1 MTFSLKNTNKM
12 LHFTFLGTSSG
23 VPTLTRNVS
32 GLAILNSKNKD
43 WILVDAGEG
52 TQHRI
57 QQAKLSLQN
66 LIAIC
71 ISHVHGDHCYGL
83 VGLLASAGM
92 NARTAP
98 LTIIAPKEIQQWI
111 AVTAQL
117 TDLHLPYPLHFIDVN
132 EATQIQQL
140 TDNLSIQAHPLSHR
154 VPSFAFSMIVQYT
167 QKKLDTQA
175 LIQLGVP
182 KGKAWGDL
190 QQGLDIQ
197 FNGQTLKAVDF
208 TQLQIQRAHAIVGGD
223 NDRPELLAQACEDAQ
238 LLIHEST
245 YTQAA
250 LDKVGSGPMH
260 SSAKMVAEF
269 AQQQG
274 LSNLILTHFSPRHQD
289 SLGQQAITEEV
300 REFYQGN
307 FYLAHDFDQFSLNET
322 GQLSKI
328 VASS

>member
-1 MTFSLKNTNKM
+1 M

-32 GLAILNSKNKD
+32 ALAIRNSKNKD

-57 QQAKLSLQN
+57 QQAKLSLQS
-66 LIAIC
+66 LVAIC
-71 ISHVHGDHCYGL
+71 ITHVHGDHCYGL

-111 AVTAQL
+111 EATAQL
-117 TDLHLPYPLHFIDVN
+117 TDLHLPYSLNFIDVN
-132 EATQIQQL
+132 QAAQIL
-140 TDNLSIQAHPLSHR
+140 HITDELSIQAHPLSHR
-154 VPSFAFSMIVQYT
+154 VPSFAFSIIAQYT

-182 KGKAWGDL
+182 KGKVWGDL
-190 QQGLDIQ
+190 QQGLDVQ
-197 FNGQTLKAVDF
+197 FNEQTLKAVDF
-208 TQLQIQRAHAIVGGD
+208 IQIQMQRAHAIVGGD
-223 NDRPELLAQACEDAQ
+223 NDRPELLAQACQDAQ

-289 SLGQQAITEEV
+289 NAGQQAIAEEV
-300 REFYQGN
+300 RQFYQGN
-307 FYLAHDFDQFSLNET
+307 FFLAHDFDQFSLDET

-328 VASS
+328 DKP

>member
-1 MTFSLKNTNKM
+1 M

-32 GLAILNSKNKD
+32 ALVVRNSKNKD

-66 LIAIC
+66 LVAIC
-71 ISHVHGDHCYGL
+71 ITHVHGDHCYGL
-83 VGLLASAGM
+83 IGLLASAGM

-111 AVTAQL
+111 EITAQL

-197 FNGQTLKAVDF
+197 FNGQTLKAADF
-208 TQLQIQRAHAIVGGD
+208 TQLQIQRTHAIVGGD

>member
-1 MTFSLKNTNKM
+1 MKNSNNM

-32 GLAILNSKNKD
+32 ALVIRNSKNKD

-57 QQAKLSLQN
+57 QQAKLSLQR
-66 LIAIC
+66 LVAIC
-71 ISHVHGDHCYGL
+71 ITHVHGDHCYGL

-111 AVTAQL
+111 EVTAQL
-117 TDLHLPYPLHFIDVN
+117 TDLHLPYPLNFIDVN
-132 EATQIQQL
+132 EATQILQL
-140 TDNLSIQAHPLSHR
+140 TDELSIQAHLLSHR
-154 VPSFAFSMIVQYT
+154 VPSFAFSVIAQYT
-167 QKKLDTQA
+167 QKKLDTHA

-182 KGKAWGDL
+182 KGKVWGDL
-190 QQGLDIQ
+190 QQGLDVQ
-197 FNGQTLKAVDF
+197 FNDQTLNAVDF
-208 TQLQIQRAHAIVGGD
+208 IQIETQRTHAIVGGD
-223 NDRPELLAQACEDAQ
+223 NDRPELLAQACQDAQ

-289 SLGQQAITEEV
+289 SAGQQAIAEEV
-300 REFYQGN
+300 SKSYKGN
-307 FYLAHDFDQFSLNET
+307 FYLAHDFDQFSLDET

-328 VASS
+328 DKSW

>member
-1 MTFSLKNTNKM
+1 M

-32 GLAILNSKNKD
+32 ALAIRNSKNKD

-57 QQAKLSLQN
+57 QQAKLSLQS
-66 LIAIC
+66 LVAIC
-71 ISHVHGDHCYGL
+71 ITHVHGDHCYGL

-117 TDLHLPYPLHFIDVN
+117 TDLHLPYSLNFIDVN
-132 EATQIQQL
+132 EATQIQQI
-140 TDNLSIQAHPLSHR
+140 TDELSIQAHRLSHR
-154 VPSFAFSMIVQYT
+154 VPSFAFSIIAQHT

-175 LIQLGVP
+175 LIQIGVP
-182 KGKAWGDL
+182 KGKVWGDL
-190 QQGLDIQ
+190 QQGKDIQ
-197 FNGQTLKAVDF
+197 LNGKTLQANDFIQT
-208 TQLQIQRAHAIVGGD
+208 QIQRVHAIVGGD
-223 NDRPELLAQACEDAQ
+223 NDHPELLAQACQDAQ

-245 YTQAA
+245 YTQAV
-250 LDKVGSGPMH
+250 LDKVGPAPMH
-260 SSAKMVAEF
+260 SSAKIVSEF

-289 SLGQQAITEEV
+289 SVGQQAIAEEV
-300 REFYQGN
+300 RQFYQSN
-307 FYLAHDFDQFSLNET
+307 FYLAHDFDQFSLDEA
-322 GQLSKI
+322 GRLSKI
-328 VASS
+328 DKP

>member
-1 MTFSLKNTNKM
+1 M

-32 GLAILNSKNKD
+32 ALAIRNNKNKD

-57 QQAKLSLQN
+57 QQAKLSLQS
-66 LIAIC
+66 LVAIC
-71 ISHVHGDHCYGL
+71 ITHIHGDHCYGL

-92 NARTAP
+92 NTRTAP

-111 AVTAQL
+111 EATAQL
-117 TDLHLPYPLHFIDVN
+117 TDLHLPYSLNFINVN
-132 EATQIQQL
+132 EATQIHQI
-140 TDNLSIQAHPLSHR
+140 TDELSIQAHPLSHR
-154 VPSFAFSMIVQYT
+154 VPSFAFSIIAQYT

-182 KGKAWGDL
+182 KGKVWGDL
-190 QQGLDIQ
+190 QQGLDVQ
-197 FNGQTLKAVDF
+197 FNEQTLKAVDF
-208 TQLQIQRAHAIVGGD
+208 IQIQTQRAHAIVGGD
-223 NDRPELLAQACEDAQ
+223 NDRPEFLAQACQDAQ

-245 YTQAA
+245 YTQAI

-269 AQQQG
+269 AQQQS

-289 SLGQQAITEEV
+289 NTGQQAIAEEV
-300 REFYQGN
+300 RNFYKGN
-307 FYLAHDFDQFSLNET
+307 FYLAHDFDQFSLDET
-322 GQLSKI
+322 GQLIKI
-328 VASS
+328 VSPS

>member
-1 MTFSLKNTNKM
+1 MINSNKM

-32 GLAILNSKNKD
+32 ALAIRNSKNKD

-57 QQAKLSLQN
+57 QQAKLSLQS
-66 LIAIC
+66 LVAIC
-71 ISHVHGDHCYGL
+71 ITHVHGDHCYGL

-92 NARTAP
+92 NARTTP

-117 TDLHLPYPLHFIDVN
+117 TDLHLPYSLNFIDVN
-132 EATQIQQL
+132 EATQIQQI
-140 TDNLSIQAHPLSHR
+140 TDELSIQAHPLSHR
-154 VPSFAFSMIVQYT
+154 VPSFAFSIITQYT

-182 KGKAWGDL
+182 KGKVWGDL
-190 QQGLDIQ
+190 QQGKDIQ
-197 FNGQTLKAVDF
+197 LNGKTLQANDFIQT
-208 TQLQIQRAHAIVGGD
+208 QIQRVHAIVGGD
-223 NDRPELLAQACEDAQ
+223 NDRPELLAQACQDAQ

-245 YTQAA
+245 YTQAV
-250 LDKVGSGPMH
+250 LDKVGTGPMH
-260 SSAKMVAEF
+260 SSAKIVAEF

-289 SLGQQAITEEV
+289 SAGQQAIAEEV
-300 REFYQGN
+300 RQFYQGS
-307 FYLAHDFDQFSLNET
+307 FYLAHDFDQFTLDAI
-322 GQLSKI
+322 GQLSK
-328 VASS
+328 VNLK

>member
-1 MTFSLKNTNKM
+1 MKNANNM
-12 LHFTFLGTSSG
+12 LNFTFLGTSSG

-32 GLAILNSKNKD
+32 ALAIRNSKNKD

-66 LIAIC
+66 LVAIC
-71 ISHVHGDHCYGL
+71 ITHVHGDHCYGL

-111 AVTAQL
+111 EVTTQL
-117 TDLHLPYPLHFIDVN
+117 TDLHLPYPLNFTDVN
-132 EATQIQQL
+132 EATQIQQI
-140 TDNLSIQAHPLSHR
+140 TDELSIQAHRLSHR
-154 VPSFAFSMIVQYT
+154 VPSFAFSIIVQYT

-175 LIQLGVP
+175 LIQLGVA
-182 KGKAWGDL
+182 KGKVWGDL
-190 QQGLDIQ
+190 QQGLDVQ
-197 FNGQTLKAVDF
+197 FNEQTLKAADF
-208 TQLQIQRAHAIVGGD
+208 TQTQTQRVQAIVGGD
-223 NDRPELLAQACEDAQ
+223 NDHPELLAQACQDAQ

-245 YTQAA
+245 YTQAV

-289 SLGQQAITEEV
+289 NAGQQAIADEV
-300 REFYQGN
+300 HQYYQGN
-307 FYLAHDFDQFSLNET
+307 FYLADDFDQFTLDTT
-322 GQLSKI
+322 GQLSK
-328 VASS
+328 VNPK

>member
-1 MTFSLKNTNKM
+1 M

-32 GLAILNSKNKD
+32 ALAIRNSKNKD

-66 LIAIC
+66 LVAIC
-71 ISHVHGDHCYGL
+71 ITHVHGDHCYGL

-98 LTIIAPKEIQQWI
+98 LTIISPKEIQQWI
-111 AVTAQL
+111 EVTAQL
-117 TDLHLPYPLHFIDVN
+117 TDLHLPYPLNFINVN
-132 EATQIQQL
+132 EAAQILQI
-140 TDNLSIQAHPLSHR
+140 TDELSIQAHPLSHR
-154 VPSFAFSMIVQYT
+154 VPSFAFSIIAQYT

-175 LIQLGVP
+175 LIQLGVA
-182 KGKAWGDL
+182 KGKVWGDL
-190 QQGLDIQ
+190 QQGLEVQ
-197 FNGQTLKAVDF
+197 LNEQTLKAADF
-208 TQLQIQRAHAIVGGD
+208 IQTQTQCVHAIVGGD
-223 NDRPELLAQACEDAQ
+223 NDSPELLAQACQDAQ

-245 YTQAA
+245 YTQAI

-269 AQQQG
+269 AQKHNLG
-274 LSNLILTHFSPRHQD
+274 NLILTHFSPRHQD
-289 SLGQQAITEEV
+289 QIGQKAIADEV
-300 REFYQGN
+300 LQYYQGN
-307 FYLAHDFDQFSLNET
+307 FYLADDFDQFSLDMI
-322 GQLSKI
+322 GQLTKI
-328 VASS
+328 DKS

>member
-1 MTFSLKNTNKM
+1 M

-32 GLAILNSKNKD
+32 ALTIRNSKNKD

-57 QQAKLSLQN
+57 QQAKLSLQS
-66 LIAIC
+66 LVAIC
-71 ISHVHGDHCYGL
+71 ITHVHGDHCYGL
-83 VGLLASAGM
+83 IGLLASAGM

-98 LTIIAPKEIQQWI
+98 LTIIAPKQIQQWI
-111 AVTAQL
+111 EITAQL
-117 TDLHLPYPLHFIDVN
+117 TDLHLPYPLKFIDVN

-140 TDNLSIQAHPLSHR
+140 TDELSIQAHPLSHR
-154 VPSFAFSMIVQYT
+154 VPSFAFSIIAQHT

-182 KGKAWGDL
+182 KGKAWSDL
-190 QQGLDIQ
+190 QQGKDIQ
-197 FNGQTLKAVDF
+197 FNEKPLKASDF
-208 TQLQIQRAHAIVGGD
+208 IQIQMQRMHAIVGGD
-223 NDRPELLAQACEDAQ
+223 NDQPELLADACKDAQ

-245 YTQAA
+245 YTQVI
-250 LDKVGSGPMH
+250 LDKVGKGPMH

-269 AQQQG
+269 AQQQN

-289 SLGQQAITEEV
+289 NIGQQAIAKEV

-307 FYLAHDFDQFSLNET
+307 FYLADDFDQFSLNET

>member
-1 MTFSLKNTNKM
+1 MKNSNNM

-23 VPTLTRNVS
+23 VPTPTRNVS
-32 GLAILNSKNKD
+32 ALAIRNSKNKD

-57 QQAKLSLQN
+57 QQTKLSLQS
-66 LIAIC
+66 LVAIC
-71 ISHVHGDHCYGL
+71 ITHVHGDHCYGL

-92 NARTAP
+92 NARTAA

-111 AVTAQL
+111 EVTAQL
-117 TDLHLPYPLHFIDVN
+117 TDLHLPYPLNFIDVN
-132 EATQIQQL
+132 EATQILQL
-140 TDNLSIQAHPLSHR
+140 TDELSIQAHPLSHR
-154 VPSFAFSMIVQYT
+154 VPSFAFSVIAQYT
-167 QKKLDTQA
+167 QKKLDTHA

-182 KGKAWGDL
+182 KGKVWGDL
-190 QQGLDIQ
+190 QQGLDVQ
-197 FNGQTLKAVDF
+197 FNEQTLNAVDF
-208 TQLQIQRAHAIVGGD
+208 IQILTQRVHAIVGGD
-223 NDRPELLAQACEDAQ
+223 NDRPELLAQACQDAQ

-245 YTQAA
+245 YTQAI

-289 SLGQQAITEEV
+289 NAGQQAIAEEV
-300 REFYQGN
+300 RQFYQGN
-307 FYLAHDFDQFSLNET
+307 FFLAHDFDQFSLDET

-328 VASS
+328 DKP

>member
-1 MTFSLKNTNKM
+1 MKNSNNM

-32 GLAILNSKNKD
+32 SLAVRNSKSKD

-57 QQAKLSLQN
+57 QQAKLSLQS
-66 LIAIC
+66 LVAIC
-71 ISHVHGDHCYGL
+71 ITHVHGDHCYGL
-83 VGLLASAGM
+83 VGLLASASM

-111 AVTAQL
+111 EVTAQL
-117 TDLHLPYPLHFIDVN
+117 TDLHLPYPLNFIDVN
-132 EATQIQQL
+132 EATQLLPL
-140 TDNLSIQAHPLSHR
+140 TDELSIQAHPLNHR
-154 VPSFAFSMIVQYT
+154 VPSFAFSIIAQNT

-175 LIQLGVP
+175 LIQLGIP

-190 QQGLDIQ
+190 QQGQNIQ
-197 FNGQTLKAVDF
+197 FNGETLKATDF
-208 TQLQIQRAHAIVGGD
+208 IQLQTKRVHTIVGGD
-223 NDRPELLAQACEDAQ
+223 NDHPELLAQACQDAQ

-245 YTQAA
+245 YTQAI

-269 AQQQG
+269 AQHQN

-289 SLGQQAITEEV
+289 NTGQQAIAEEV
-300 REFYQGN
+300 KTFYTGN
-307 FYLAHDFDQFSLNET
+307 FYLAHDFDQFSLDET
-322 GQLSKI
+322 GQLTKI
-328 VASS
+328 EKS

>member
-1 MTFSLKNTNKM
+1 MKNSNNM
-12 LHFTFLGTSSG
+12 FHFTFLGTSSG

-32 GLAILNSKNKD
+32 ALAIRNSKNKD

-57 QQAKLSLQN
+57 QQAKLSLQS
-66 LIAIC
+66 LVAIC
-71 ISHVHGDHCYGL
+71 ITHVHGDHCYGL

-92 NARTAP
+92 NARTAA

-111 AVTAQL
+111 EVTAQL
-117 TDLHLPYPLHFIDVN
+117 TDLHLPYPLNFIDVN
-132 EATQIQQL
+132 EATQILQL
-140 TDNLSIQAHPLSHR
+140 TDELSIQAHLLSHR
-154 VPSFAFSMIVQYT
+154 VPSFAFSIIAQYT

-175 LIQLGVP
+175 LIQLGIA
-182 KGKAWGDL
+182 KGKVWGDL
-190 QQGLDIQ
+190 QQGLDVQ
-197 FNGQTLKAVDF
+197 LNEQTLNAADF
-208 TQLQIQRAHAIVGGD
+208 IQIETQRAHAIVGGD
-223 NDRPELLAQACEDAQ
+223 NDRPELLAQACQDAQ

-245 YTQAA
+245 YTQAI

-289 SLGQQAITEEV
+289 SAGQQAIAEEV
-300 REFYQGN
+300 SKTYKGN
-307 FYLAHDFDQFSLNET
+307 FYLAHDFDQFSLDET

-328 VASS
+328 DKSW

>member
-1 MTFSLKNTNKM
+1 M

-32 GLAILNSKNKD
+32 ALAIRNSKNKD

-57 QQAKLSLQN
+57 QQAKLSLQS
-66 LIAIC
+66 LVAIC
-71 ISHVHGDHCYGL
+71 ITHVHGDHCYGL

-111 AVTAQL
+111 EATAQL
-117 TDLHLPYPLHFIDVN
+117 TDLHLPYSLNFIDVN
-132 EATQIQQL
+132 KATQIL
-140 TDNLSIQAHPLSHR
+140 RITDELSIQAHPLSHR
-154 VPSFAFSMIVQYT
+154 VPSFAFSIITQYT
-167 QKKLDTQA
+167 QKKLDTQS

-182 KGKAWGDL
+182 KGKVWGDL
-190 QQGLDIQ
+190 QQGLDVQ
-197 FNGQTLKAVDF
+197 FNEQTLKAVDF
-208 TQLQIQRAHAIVGGD
+208 IQIQTQRVHAIVGGD
-223 NDRPELLAQACEDAQ
+223 NDRPELLAQACQDAQ

-245 YTQAA
+245 YTQAI

-289 SLGQQAITEEV
+289 SAGQQAITEEV
-300 REFYQGN
+300 QKFYQGN
-307 FYLAHDFDQFSLNET
+307 FYLAHDFDQFSLDET
-322 GQLSKI
+322 GQLIKI
-328 VASS
+328 DNPNRSPDI

>member
-1 MTFSLKNTNKM
+1 M

-32 GLAILNSKNKD
+32 GLAIRNSKNKD

-66 LIAIC
+66 LVAIC
-71 ISHVHGDHCYGL
+71 ITHVHGDHCYGL

-111 AVTAQL
+111 EVTAQL
-117 TDLHLPYPLHFIDVN
+117 TDLHLPYPLNFIDVN
-132 EATQIQQL
+132 KATQIQQI
-140 TDNLSIQAHPLSHR
+140 TDELSIQAHRLSHR
-154 VPSFAFSMIVQYT
+154 VPSFAFSIIAQYT

-175 LIQLGVP
+175 LIQLGVA
-182 KGKAWGDL
+182 KGKAWGNL
-190 QQGLDIQ
+190 QQGLDIE
-197 FNGQTLKAVDF
+197 FNQQTLKAAEF
-208 TQLQIQRAHAIVGGD
+208 IQTLRHRVHAIVGGD
-223 NDRPELLAQACEDAQ
+223 NDQPELLAQACQTAQ
-238 LLIHEST
+238 LLIHEAT
-245 YTQAA
+245 YTQAV

-260 SSAKMVAEF
+260 SSAKIVAEF

-274 LSNLILTHFSPRHQD
+274 LINMILTHFSPRHQD
-289 SLGQQAITEEV
+289 SAGQQAIADEV
-300 REFYQGN
+300 HQYYQGN
-307 FYLAHDFDQFSLNET
+307 FYLADDFDQFTLDAT
-322 GQLSKI
+322 GQLSK
-328 VASS
+328 VNPK

>member
-1 MTFSLKNTNKM
+1 MKNANNM

-32 GLAILNSKNKD
+32 ALAIRNSKNKD

-66 LIAIC
+66 LVAIC
-71 ISHVHGDHCYGL
+71 ITHVHGDHCYGL

-92 NARTAP
+92 NSRTAP

-111 AVTAQL
+111 EVTAQL
-117 TDLHLPYPLHFIDVN
+117 TDLHLPYPINFIDVN
-132 EATQIQQL
+132 EATQVQQI
-140 TDNLSIQAHPLSHR
+140 TDELSIQAHRLSHR
-154 VPSFAFSMIVQYT
+154 VPSFAFSIIAQYT
-167 QKKLDTQA
+167 QKKLDTKA
-175 LIQLGVP
+175 LIQLGVA

-190 QQGLDIQ
+190 QQGLDVQ
-197 FNGQTLKAVDF
+197 FNEQTLKAADF
-208 TQLQIQRAHAIVGGD
+208 TQTQTQRVQAIVGGD
-223 NDRPELLAQACEDAQ
+223 NDHPELLAQACQDAQ

-245 YTQAA
+245 YTQAV

-260 SSAKMVAEF
+260 SSAKIVAEF

-274 LSNLILTHFSPRHQD
+274 LINLILTHFSPRHQD
-289 SLGQQAITEEV
+289 SAGQQAIADEV
-300 REFYQGN
+300 HQYYQGN
-307 FYLAHDFDQFSLNET
+307 FYLAGDFDQFTLDTT
-322 GQLSKI
+322 GQLSK
-328 VASS
+328 VNPK

>member
-1 MTFSLKNTNKM
+1 M

-32 GLAILNSKNKD
+32 ALAIRNSKNKD

-57 QQAKLSLQN
+57 QQAKLSLQS
-66 LIAIC
+66 LVTIC
-71 ISHVHGDHCYGL
+71 ITHVHGDHCYGL

-111 AVTAQL
+111 EATAQL
-117 TDLHLPYPLHFIDVN
+117 TDLHLPYSLNFIDVN
-132 EATQIQQL
+132 EATQIQQI
-140 TDNLSIQAHPLSHR
+140 TDELSIQAHPLSHR
-154 VPSFAFSMIVQYT
+154 APSFAFSIIAQYT

-182 KGKAWGDL
+182 KGKVWGDL
-190 QQGLDIQ
+190 QQGLDVQ
-197 FNGQTLKAVDF
+197 FNEQTLKAVDF
-208 TQLQIQRAHAIVGGD
+208 TQIQTQRVHAIVGGD
-223 NDRPELLAQACEDAQ
+223 NDRPELLAQACQDAQ

-245 YTQAA
+245 YTQAI
-250 LDKVGSGPMH
+250 LDKVGLGPMH

-269 AQQQG
+269 AQQQS

-289 SLGQQAITEEV
+289 SVGQQAIAEEV
-300 REFYQGN
+300 RQFYQGN
-307 FYLAHDFDQFSLNET
+307 FYLAHDFDQFSLDEI
-322 GQLSKI
+322 GRLSKI
-328 VASS
+328 DKS

>member
-1 MTFSLKNTNKM
+1 M

-32 GLAILNSKNKD
+32 ALVIRNSKNKD

-57 QQAKLSLQN
+57 QQAKLSLQR
-66 LIAIC
+66 LVAIC
-71 ISHVHGDHCYGL
+71 ITHVHGDHCYGL

-111 AVTAQL
+111 EVTAQL
-117 TDLHLPYPLHFIDVN
+117 TDLHLPYPLNFIDVN
-132 EATQIQQL
+132 EATQILQL
-140 TDNLSIQAHPLSHR
+140 TDELSIQAHLLSHR
-154 VPSFAFSMIVQYT
+154 VPSFAFSVIAQYT
-167 QKKLDTQA
+167 QKKLDTHA

-182 KGKAWGDL
+182 KGKVWGDL
-190 QQGLDIQ
+190 QQGLDVQ
-197 FNGQTLKAVDF
+197 FNDQTLNAVDF
-208 TQLQIQRAHAIVGGD
+208 IQIETQRTHAIVGGD
-223 NDRPELLAQACEDAQ
+223 NDRPELLAQACQDAQ

-289 SLGQQAITEEV
+289 SAGQQAIAEEV
-300 REFYQGN
+300 SKSYKGN
-307 FYLAHDFDQFSLNET
+307 FYLAHDFDQFSLDET

-328 VASS
+328 DKSW

>member
-1 MTFSLKNTNKM
+1 M

-32 GLAILNSKNKD
+32 ALAIRISKNKD

-66 LIAIC
+66 LVAIC
-71 ISHVHGDHCYGL
+71 ITHVHGNHCYGL

-92 NARTAP
+92 NARTAT

-111 AVTAQL
+111 EVTAQL
-117 TDLHLPYPLHFIDVN
+117 TDLHLPYPLNFINVN
-132 EATQIQQL
+132 KAAQILQI
-140 TDNLSIQAHPLSHR
+140 TDELSIQAHPLSHR
-154 VPSFAFSMIVQYT
+154 VPSFAFSIIAQYT
-167 QKKLDTQA
+167 QKKLDTQT

-182 KGKAWGDL
+182 KGKVWGDL
-190 QQGLDIQ
+190 QQGLDVQ
-197 FNGQTLKAVDF
+197 LNEQTLKAADF
-208 TQLQIQRAHAIVGGD
+208 IQTQTQCVHAIVGGD
-223 NDRPELLAQACEDAQ
+223 NDSPELLAQACQDAQ

-245 YTQAA
+245 YTQAI

-269 AQQQG
+269 AQKHNLG
-274 LSNLILTHFSPRHQD
+274 NLILTHFSPRHQD
-289 SLGQQAITEEV
+289 QIGQKAIADEV
-300 REFYQGN
+300 LQYYQGN
-307 FYLAHDFDQFSLNET
+307 FYLADDFDQFSLDMI
-322 GQLSKI
+322 GQLTKI
-328 VASS
+328 DKS

>member
-1 MTFSLKNTNKM
+1 M

-32 GLAILNSKNKD
+32 ALAIRNSKNKD

-66 LIAIC
+66 LVAIC
-71 ISHVHGDHCYGL
+71 ITHVHGDHCYGL

-111 AVTAQL
+111 EVTTQL
-117 TDLHLPYPLHFIDVN
+117 TDLHLPYPLNFTDVN
-132 EATQIQQL
+132 EATQIQQI
-140 TDNLSIQAHPLSHR
+140 TDELSIQAHRLSHR
-154 VPSFAFSMIVQYT
+154 VPSFAFSIIVQYT

-175 LIQLGVP
+175 LIQLGVA
-182 KGKAWGDL
+182 KGKVWGDL
-190 QQGLDIQ
+190 QQGLDVQ
-197 FNGQTLKAVDF
+197 FNEQTLKAADF
-208 TQLQIQRAHAIVGGD
+208 TQTQTQRVQAIVGGD
-223 NDRPELLAQACEDAQ
+223 NDHPELLAQACQDAQ

-245 YTQAA
+245 YTQAV

-260 SSAKMVAEF
+260 SSAKIVAEF

-274 LSNLILTHFSPRHQD
+274 LINLILTHFSPRHQD
-289 SLGQQAITEEV
+289 SAGQQAIADEV
-300 REFYQGN
+300 HQYYQGN
-307 FYLAHDFDQFSLNET
+307 FYLADDFDQFAIDVT
-322 GQLSKI
+322 GQLSKLNPK
-328 VASS
+328 

>member
-1 MTFSLKNTNKM
+1 MKNSNNM

-32 GLAILNSKNKD
+32 ALAIRNSKNKD
-43 WILVDAGEG
+43 WILVDVGEG

-57 QQAKLSLQN
+57 QQAKLSLQS
-66 LIAIC
+66 LVAIC
-71 ISHVHGDHCYGL
+71 ITHVHGDHCYGL

-111 AVTAQL
+111 KATAQL
-117 TDLHLPYPLHFIDVN
+117 TDLHLPYLLNFIDVN
-132 EATQIQQL
+132 EATQILQI
-140 TDNLSIQAHPLSHR
+140 TDELSIQAHPLSHR
-154 VPSFAFSMIVQYT
+154 VPSFAFSIIAQYT

-175 LIQLGVP
+175 LIQLGVA
-182 KGKAWGDL
+182 KGKVWGDL
-190 QQGLDIQ
+190 QQGLDVQ
-197 FNGQTLKAVDF
+197 FNEQTLKAVDF
-208 TQLQIQRAHAIVGGD
+208 IQIQTQRAHTIVGGD
-223 NDRPELLAQACEDAQ
+223 NDRPELLAQTCQDAQ

-245 YTQAA
+245 YTQAI

-289 SLGQQAITEEV
+289 NAGQQAIAEEV
-300 REFYQGN
+300 QQFYQGN
-307 FYLAHDFDQFSLNET
+307 FYLAHDFDQFSLDEA
-322 GQLSKI
+322 GRLSKI
-328 VASS
+328 DKS

>member
-1 MTFSLKNTNKM
+1 MKNSNNM

-32 GLAILNSKNKD
+32 ALAIRNSKNKD

-57 QQAKLSLQN
+57 QQAKLSLQS
-66 LIAIC
+66 LVAIC
-71 ISHVHGDHCYGL
+71 ITHVHGDHCYGL

-111 AVTAQL
+111 EATAQL
-117 TDLHLPYPLHFIDVN
+117 TDLHLPYSLNFIDVN
-132 EATQIQQL
+132 QATQIL
-140 TDNLSIQAHPLSHR
+140 RITDELSIRVHPLSHR
-154 VPSFAFSMIVQYT
+154 VPSFAFSIIAQYT

-175 LIQLGVP
+175 LIQIGVP
-182 KGKAWGDL
+182 KGKVWGDL
-190 QQGLDIQ
+190 QQGLDVQ
-197 FNGQTLKAVDF
+197 FNEQTLKAVDF
-208 TQLQIQRAHAIVGGD
+208 IQIKMQRAHAIVGGD
-223 NDRPELLAQACEDAQ
+223 NDRPELLAQACQDAQ

-245 YTQAA
+245 YTQAI

-269 AQQQG
+269 TQQQG

-289 SLGQQAITEEV
+289 NAGQQAIAEEI
-300 REFYQGN
+300 RQFYQGN
-307 FYLAHDFDQFSLNET
+307 FFLAHDFDQFGLDET
-322 GQLSKI
+322 GRLSKI
-328 VASS
+328 DKP

>member
-1 MTFSLKNTNKM
+1 M

-32 GLAILNSKNKD
+32 ALAIRNSKNKD

-66 LIAIC
+66 LVAIC
-71 ISHVHGDHCYGL
+71 ITHVHGDHCYGL

-111 AVTAQL
+111 EVTAQL
-117 TDLHLPYPLHFIDVN
+117 TDLHLPYSLNFINVN
-132 EATQIQQL
+132 EAAQILQI
-140 TDNLSIQAHPLSHR
+140 TDELSIQAHPLSHR
-154 VPSFAFSMIVQYT
+154 VPSFAFSIIAQYT

-175 LIQLGVP
+175 LIQLGVA
-182 KGKAWGDL
+182 KGKVWGDL
-190 QQGLDIQ
+190 QQGLDVQ
-197 FNGQTLKAVDF
+197 LNEQTLKAVDF
-208 TQLQIQRAHAIVGGD
+208 IQTQTQRVHAIVDGD
-223 NDRPELLAQACEDAQ
+223 NDSPELLAQACQDAQ

-245 YTQAA
+245 YTQAI

-260 SSAKMVAEF
+260 SSAKKVAEF
-269 AQQQG
+269 AQKHN
-274 LSNLILTHFSPRHQD
+274 LDNLILTHFSPPHQD
-289 SLGQQAITEEV
+289 QIGQRAIADEV
-300 REFYQGN
+300 HQYYQGN
-307 FYLAHDFDQFSLNET
+307 FYLADDFDQFSLDMT
-322 GQLSKI
+322 GQLTKI
-328 VASS
+328 DKS

>member
-1 MTFSLKNTNKM
+1 MKNSNNM

-23 VPTLTRNVS
+23 VPTPTRNVS
-32 GLAILNSKNKD
+32 ALAIRNSKNKD

-57 QQAKLSLQN
+57 QQAKLSLQS
-66 LIAIC
+66 LVAIC
-71 ISHVHGDHCYGL
+71 ITHVHGDHCYGL

-92 NARTAP
+92 NARTAA

-111 AVTAQL
+111 EVTAQL
-117 TDLHLPYPLHFIDVN
+117 TDLHLPYPLNFIDVN
-132 EATQIQQL
+132 EATQILQL
-140 TDNLSIQAHPLSHR
+140 TDELSIQAHPLSHR
-154 VPSFAFSMIVQYT
+154 VPSFAFSVIAQYT
-167 QKKLDTQA
+167 QKKLDTHA
-175 LIQLGVP
+175 LIQLGVA
-182 KGKAWGDL
+182 KGKVWGDL
-190 QQGLDIQ
+190 QQGLDVQ
-197 FNGQTLKAVDF
+197 FNEQTLNAVDF
-208 TQLQIQRAHAIVGGD
+208 IQIQTQRAHAIVGGD
-223 NDRPELLAQACEDAQ
+223 NDRPELLAQACQDAQ

-245 YTQAA
+245 YTQAI

-289 SLGQQAITEEV
+289 NAGQQAITEEV
-300 REFYQGN
+300 RQFYQGT
-307 FYLAHDFDQFSLNET
+307 FYLAHDFDQFSLDET

-328 VASS
+328 DKS

>member
-1 MTFSLKNTNKM
+1 M

-32 GLAILNSKNKD
+32 GLAIRNSKNKD

-57 QQAKLSLQN
+57 QQAKLSLKN
-66 LIAIC
+66 LIAVC
-71 ISHVHGDHCYGL
+71 ITHVHGDHCYGL

-98 LTIIAPKEIQQWI
+98 ITIIAPKEIQKWFE
-111 AVTAQL
+111 ATTEL
-117 TDLHLPYPLHFIDVN
+117 TDLHLPYPLNFIDVN
-132 EATQIQQL
+132 EATQIQRL
-140 TDNLSIQAHPLSHR
+140 TDELSIQAHPLSHR
-154 VPSFAFSMIVQYT
+154 VPSFAFSIITQYT

-190 QQGLDIQ
+190 QQGKDIQ
-197 FNGQTLKAVDF
+197 FNDQSLKASDF
-208 TQLQIQRAHAIVGGD
+208 IQTHIQRVHAIVGGD
-223 NDRPELLAQACEDAQ
+223 NDQPELLAQSCQDAQ

-245 YTQAA
+245 YTQAI

-260 SSAKMVAEF
+260 SSAKMIAEF

-289 SLGQQAITEEV
+289 SAGQQAITEEV
-300 REFYQGN
+300 QACYQGN
-307 FYLAHDFDQFSLNET
+307 FYLAQDFDQFSLDET
-322 GQLSKI
+322 GQLSK
-328 VASS
+328 SNKPL

>member
-1 MTFSLKNTNKM
+1 M

-32 GLAILNSKNKD
+32 GLAIRNSKNKD

-154 VPSFAFSMIVQYT
+154 VPSFAFSIIARYT

-175 LIQLGVP
+175 LVQLSVP

-190 QQGLDIQ
+190 QQGLDIP

-208 TQLQIQRAHAIVGGD
+208 TQLQIQSAHAIIGGD
-223 NDRPELLAQACEDAQ
+223 NDRPELLAQTCQDAQ

-245 YTQAA
+245 YTQAV

-289 SLGQQAITEEV
+289 SAGQQAISEEV
-300 REFYQGN
+300 RAFYQGN
-307 FYLAHDFDQFSLNET
+307 FYLAHDFDQFSLDEK

-328 VASS
+328 DKSL

>member
-1 MTFSLKNTNKM
+1 M

-32 GLAILNSKNKD
+32 ALAIRNSKNKD

-57 QQAKLSLQN
+57 QQAKLSLQS
-66 LIAIC
+66 LVAIC
-71 ISHVHGDHCYGL
+71 ITHIHGDHCYGL

-98 LTIIAPKEIQQWI
+98 LTIIAPEEIQQWI
-111 AVTAQL
+111 KATAQL
-117 TDLHLPYPLHFIDVN
+117 TDLHLPYPLNFINVN
-132 EATQIQQL
+132 EATQILQI
-140 TDNLSIQAHPLSHR
+140 TDELSIQAHPLSHR
-154 VPSFAFSMIVQYT
+154 VPSFAFSIIAQYI

-175 LIQLGVP
+175 LIQLGVA
-182 KGKAWGDL
+182 KGKVWGDL
-190 QQGLDIQ
+190 QQGLDVQ
-197 FNGQTLKAVDF
+197 LNEQTLKAVDF
-208 TQLQIQRAHAIVGGD
+208 IQIQTQRAHAIVGGD
-223 NDRPELLAQACEDAQ
+223 NDRPELLAQACQDAQ

-245 YTQAA
+245 YTQAI

-274 LSNLILTHFSPRHQD
+274 LSNLILTHFSPCHQD
-289 SLGQQAITEEV
+289 NAGQQAIAEEV
-300 REFYQGN
+300 RQFYQGN
-307 FYLAHDFDQFSLNET
+307 FFLAHDFDQFSLDET

-328 VASS
+328 DKS